1 MTHPAAFDEYLPLLE
16 RLANILAK
24 QGYGRFLTDPF
35 FSLHDDP
42 TWEPTL
48 PKLGELVMGMLQ
60 YSGLEGVRFRF
71 HDARRQPTPGPATEQ
86 QQPSITLADITQN
99 TLHFGVEVL
108 GALLPTAGTLC
119 HEVGFAKMLMTGEHP
134 YRGGEDVRED
144 FQPNPDEATRR
155 DAALSAIASG
165 FGTLVAKASHIFVSG
180 GETARYD
187 IALGRSVNASAHFHI
202 GALSPPEAAFLLAAQ
217 LVIRQSEV
225 DDVEEI
231 LRDLE
236 DDVRRDVRKG
246 VEALKDERASLMS
259 LLRLPSEET
268 WSDLGDGTGS
278 RTEVMALPEK
288 VAAEL
293 REQEDAFRQPNKGKE
308 AHRLVERSLLSMALL
323 GAIVL
328 YLAALALALGLHTRI
343 YSLIPLALG
352 LFLTTR
358 LRKGKGTYY
367 CQLCSYP
374 LSGAVE
380 TCPHCGAK
388 FIGDIA
394 RRSREATLDDDDDD
408 DSELVRQALAASGD
422 DEDKGA

>member
-1 MTHPAAFDEYLPLLE
+1 MTLPAPFDEYLPLLE

-24 QGYGRFLTDPF
+24 QGYGRFLVAPL

-48 PKLGELVMGMLQ
+48 PKLGELVLGMLQ
-60 YSGLEGVRFRF
+60 RSGLEGVRFRF

-86 QQPSITLADITQN
+86 PKPALTLADITQN

-108 GALLPTAGTLC
+108 GSLLPTAGTLC
-119 HEVGFAKMLMTGEHP
+119 HEVGLAKMLMTGEHP

-165 FGTLVAKASHIFVSG
+165 FGALVAKASHIFVSG
-180 GETARYD
+180 AETARYD
-187 IALGRSVNASAHFHI
+187 IALGRSVNASAHFHM
-202 GALSPPEAAFLLAAQ
+202 GALTPPEAASLLAAQ
-217 LVIRQSEV
+217 LVIRQSAV

-231 LRDLE
+231 LRNLE

-246 VEALKDERASLMS
+246 VEALKDERSSLMS
-259 LLRLPSEET
+259 HLRLPSEET
-268 WSDLGDGTGS
+268 WSDLGDGTRTGS
-278 RTEVMALPEK
+278 GTEVMALPEK

-293 REQEDAFRQPNKGKE
+293 REQEEAFRQPNRGKE
-308 AHRLVERSLLSMALL
+308 AHRLVERSLLSMTLL
-323 GAIVL
+323 GVIVL
-328 YLAALALALGLHTRI
+328 FLATLALGVGLVARV
-343 YSLIPLALG
+343 YALIPLALG
-352 LFLTTR
+352 ILLATR
-358 LRKGKGTYY
+358 LKKGKGTYY

-394 RRSREATLDDDDDD
+394 RRSREAT
-408 DSELVRQALAASGD
+408 
-422 DEDKGA
+422 